1 MNINMLEY
9 LAAIEQYGSLSE
21 AARHLYVSQPY
32 LSRLV
37 RQAEQEY
44 GLTIFTR
51 GREGLCPTEQGRLFL
66 QMARDLAAQA
76 QQFRRTFQA
85 AGGAASL
92 RIAAFPSTY
101 GVDAFLRLLAEN
113 PGRTLRLGYEEQS
126 SVQVVPPVHT
136 RPAELGSR
144 CL

>member
-51 GREGLCPTEQGRLFL
+51 GRRGQLAHRSLPLHLWGGRLS
-66 QMARDLAAQA
+66 A
-76 QQFRRTFQA
+76 A
-85 AGGAASL
+85 AGGKSGPDAAAGL
-92 RIAAFPSTY
+92 
-101 GVDAFLRLLAEN
+101 
-113 PGRTLRLGYEEQS
+113 
-126 SVQVVPPVHT
+126 
-136 RPAELGSR
+136 
-144 CL
+144 

>member
-76 QQFRRTFQA
+76 QGLTNLIQELKQA
-85 AGGAASL
+85 
-92 RIAAFPSTY
+92 
-101 GVDAFLRLLAEN
+101 
-113 PGRTLRLGYEEQS
+113 
-126 SVQVVPPVHT
+126 
-136 RPAELGSR
+136 
-144 CL
+144 

>member
-44 GLTIFTR
+44 GLTIR
-51 GREGLCPTEQGRLFL
+51 SLPLHLWGGRLS
-66 QMARDLAAQA
+66 A
-76 QQFRRTFQA
+76 A
-85 AGGAASL
+85 AGGKSGPDAAAGL
-92 RIAAFPSTY
+92 
-101 GVDAFLRLLAEN
+101 
-113 PGRTLRLGYEEQS
+113 
-126 SVQVVPPVHT
+126 
-136 RPAELGSR
+136 
-144 CL
+144 

>member
-92 RIAAFPSTY
+92 RGWAMRNS
-101 GVDAFLRLLAEN
+101 
-113 PGRTLRLGYEEQS
+113 
-126 SVQVVPPVHT
+126 PPC
-136 RPAELGSR
+136 RWCSR
-144 CL
+144 CTPARPIWAFCF

>member
-66 QMARDLAAQA
+66 HH
-76 QQFRRTFQA
+76 
-85 AGGAASL
+85 
-92 RIAAFPSTY
+92 
-101 GVDAFLRLLAEN
+101 V
-113 PGRTLRLGYEEQS
+113 
-126 SVQVVPPVHT
+126 
-136 RPAELGSR
+136 
-144 CL
+144 

>member
-76 QQFRRTFQA
+76 QHSLLLPLGIHGHRLVGRT
-85 AGGAASL
+85 
-92 RIAAFPSTY
+92 RTIAAQQHK
-101 GVDAFLRLLAEN
+101 GKAVAA
-113 PGRTLRLGYEEQS
+113 
-126 SVQVVPPVHT
+126 
-136 RPAELGSR
+136 
-144 CL
+144 